1 MGVKD
6 KSEYWEAIL
15 DTDIK
20 GAILIRHLFGWIKL
34 NVQSSYLKVAT
45 SDAATKH
52 HDTM

>member
-1 MGVKD
+1 M
-6 KSEYWEAIL
+6 

-20 GAILIRHLFGWIKL
+20 DAIIIRQPVGWIKL